1 MINSTRIDFIAKRTS
16 VVRQSRD
23 KSSSDI
29 AIQETQQDAQLRDL
43 LSSNFFFTLI
53 TSLEKRIAQTER
65 KRDDLKKQTRLR
77 TLNEKITILIRD
89 EILMFETRDNFVA
102 RSVLFDDDDA
112 TSLLSSN
119 ENKESRDVKCTHEET
134 HIVKSYE
141 IKLKNLDKYQ
151 RKFIREFI
159 N

>member
-1 MINSTRIDFIAKRTS
+1 MINNTRIDSIAKRTS

-29 AIQETQQDAQLRDL
+29 AIQETQQNAQLQDL

-65 KRDDLKKQTRLR
+65 KRDDLRKQTRLR

-89 EILMFETRDNFVA
+89 EILMFEARDNFVA

-112 TSLLSSN
+112 ISLLSSN
-119 ENKESRDVKCTHEET
+119 ENKESRDIKRTYEET
-134 HIVKSYE
+134 HIVRSYE
-141 IKLKNLDKYQ
+141 IKSKNLDKYQ
-151 RKFIREFI
+151 
-159 N
+159 

>member
-1 MINSTRIDFIAKRTS
+1 M
-16 VVRQSRD
+16 RQSRD

-29 AIQETQQDAQLRDL
+29 AIQETQQNAQLQDL

-65 KRDDLKKQTRLR
+65 KRDDLRKQTRLR

-89 EILMFETRDNFVA
+89 ETLMFEARDNFVA
-102 RSVLFDDDDA
+102 KSVLFDDDDA
-112 TSLLSSN
+112 TSLLSFN
-119 ENKESRDVKCTHEET
+119 ENKESRDVKRTHEET
-134 HIVKSYE
+134 YIVKSYE
-141 IKLKNLDKYQ
+141 IKSKNLDKYQ
-151 RKFIREFI
+151 RKFIRKFI

>member
-1 MINSTRIDFIAKRTS
+1 MINSTRIDFIAKRTF

-23 KSSSDI
+23 RSSSDI
-29 AIQETQQDAQLRDL
+29 AIQKTQQDAQLQDL
-43 LSSNFFFTLI
+43 LSSNFFFTLT

-112 TSLLSSN
+112 TSFLSFN
-119 ENKESRDVKCTHEET
+119 ENKKSRDVKRTHEET
-134 HIVKSYE
+134 YIVKSYE
-141 IKLKNLDKYQ
+141 IKSKNLDKY
-151 RKFIREFI
+151 
-159 N
+159 